1 MSPQDPKNIVIIGG
15 GIIGSTSAYFLS
27 HHPSFQPNRDRIT
40 LLESTGIASGA
51 SGKAGGLL
59 ALWAYPWCIVPLSFR
74 LHKELAEKHDGEKR
88 WGYRKVGVGWIEC
101 VGRPVPREGARVD
114 GKENKL
120 AANGDGGEF
129 EDGDAV
135 EEGKEG
141 LSLQKRSKKTIKLL
155 NEVGLPEDLDWID
168 AVCIRSYE
176 EIGDSQAAAQVHPYL
191 FTTSM
196 VTLAEEK
203 GLKVVFGSATSIN
216 QGNDGRVESVEYMAK
231 EDRRIHT
238 VSATH
243 VVLSAGPWTQKVWT
257 KAPIQ
262 AMRAHSVT
270 IRPTRPVSA
279 YAFFTEIQLPK
290 DFKDGEASE
299 KHPQYVTPEIYSRP
313 NNEVYACGEGDHLVP
328 IPATTDLVQVDPQK
342 CQNIVDYVGSISN
355 ELRDGDVTARQACY
369 LPQVSVG
376 NGGPIIGETRVKGLI
391 IAAGHTCWGIQ
402 NGPGTGK
409 LVSEIVFEGGP
420 KSANI
425 QSLNPKRFGL

>member
-1 MSPQDPKNIVIIGG
+1 
-15 GIIGSTSAYFLS
+15 
-27 HHPSFQPNRDRIT
+27 
-40 LLESTGIASGA
+40 
-51 SGKAGGLL
+51 
-59 ALWAYPWCIVPLSFR
+59 
-74 LHKELAEKHDGEKR
+74 
-88 WGYRKVGVGWIEC
+88 
-101 VGRPVPREGARVD
+101 
-114 GKENKL
+114 
-120 AANGDGGEF
+120 
-129 EDGDAV
+129 
-135 EEGKEG
+135 
-141 LSLQKRSKKTIKLL
+141 
-155 NEVGLPEDLDWID
+155 
-168 AVCIRSYE
+168 
-176 EIGDSQAAAQVHPYL
+176 
-191 FTTSM
+191 